1 MISILP
7 SSPKDP
13 PVSVLTDTSRSS
25 SVVSELQA
33 TPSMCHHCFDVLIEA
48 LQASHNDPNGP
59 LRFLLPSSTKK
70 PEFVQE
76 IPPGESECPL
86 FVTWDKKRHPHN
98 HPKFELRGCIGT
110 HSPKPLA
117 TSVGEYAK
125 IAALK
130 DKRFHPISLDELPLL
145 RVAVSLL
152 IRYEPCEHCH
162 DWTVGLHGVIIGWVD
177 ESSAR
182 GGREYSAT

>member
-1 MISILP
+1 
-7 SSPKDP
+7 
-13 PVSVLTDTSRSS
+13 VLTDTSRSS

-48 LQASHNDPNGP
+48 LQASHNSSNVPFRLSP
-59 LRFLLPSSTKK
+59 PPSTKK
-70 PEFVQE
+70 PDFVEE
-76 IPPGESECPL
+76 IPPGESDCPL

-98 HPKFELRGCIGT
+98 PTKFELRGCIGT
-110 HSPKPLA
+110 HSPKPLV

-152 IRYEPCEHCH
+152 IRYEACENCH
-162 DWTVGLHGVIIGWVD
+162 DWP
-177 ESSAR
+177 AR
-182 GGREYSAT
+182 GHHRLGG